1 LKVARHIVRFFAAAA
16 VPIAL
21 ILLILLVGSG
31 CSGLQRGNVHA
42 VTPVSKAPR
51 AGNAYLLRG
60 FIGIFSTGIDN
71 LGGEIKRSGV
81 NAMVFQDDQWSSL
94 AGTIRKKYAN
104 APQSEPLV
112 LIGHSYG
119 ADDVVRIAREL
130 KRDNITVDL
139 LVTLDPVTPPT
150 IPSNVKRCINIY
162 QSNGVWDTLPWLR
175 GVPVEAP
182 KNSPTQLANYNVR
195 IDRTDLYEP
204 GVDHFNIEKKKKVHQ
219 EVIKYVLTTCPPRN
233 EWAMRMAPPMQQQ
246 PIASHAGSA
255 IPAAARQSPPM
266 MSTSGTFTSGAGARA
281 SAGAGAGTG
290 ARSVASGQRN

>member
-1 LKVARHIVRFFAAAA
+1 
-16 VPIAL
+16 
-21 ILLILLVGSG
+21 
-31 CSGLQRGNVHA
+31 VHA
-42 VTPVSKAPR
+42 VAPVSQAPR

-60 FIGIFSTGIDN
+60 FIGIFSTGINN
-71 LGGEIKRSGV
+71 LGGEIKQSGV

-130 KRDNITVDL
+130 SRDNITVDL

-150 IPSNVKRCINIY
+150 IPSNVKRCVNLY

-182 KNSPTQLANYNVR
+182 KNSPTLLANYNIRV
-195 IDRTDLYEP
+195 DRTDLYEP
-204 GVDHFNIEKKKKVHQ
+204 GLDHFNIEKKKKVHQ
-219 EVIKYVLTTCPPRN
+219 EIIKHVLTTCPPRN
-233 EWAMRMAPPMQQQ
+233 EWAMRTAPTQQ
-246 PIASHAGSA
+246 PMLSQAGAA
-255 IPAAARQSPPM
+255 IPAAARQEPSM
-266 MSTSGTFTSGAGARA
+266 MSTSGTFTRTTAG
-281 SAGAGAGTG
+281 G
-290 ARSVASGQRN
+290 RSVASGERN